1 MVSKPAIA
9 FESVSKRFLW
19 RQDRPRSLMELFLG
33 AFRRQ
38 GGTRELWAL
47 RDFTLAVAPG
57 EVVGVIGPNGAGK
70 STLLRIASG
79 VIRPTSGHVAVR
91 GRIGALLDLTAGFH
105 PDLTGRENV
114 FLTGA
119 LVGMRRQELERRFE
133 EIAEFAGIG
142 EFIDSPV
149 RFYSSGMSMR
159 LGFAVAACLAPE
171 ILLIDEVLAVGDQ
184 AFAHRCLERI
194 QRLKS
199 EGTAILLVTHDLGSV
214 ERLCDRA
221 VLMEGGQQVAM
232 GAPAEVISAYLER
245 LAVGRRGLR
254 HEQERR
260 WGSGEIRLADVWLED
275 GAGERCPGLMAGS
288 PLVIAMRYEASERV
302 PGPVFGLAIHDET
315 GHLLSGPNTR
325 FGGLPLPP
333 LDGCGLI
340 RYRIPELRLQPG
352 RYLLSASIYDER
364 LVHAYDHWEF
374 CLSFDIYPHASSPRC
389 FGPLALGGS
398 WEWVAD
404 GGEGG

>member
-1 MVSKPAIA
+1 MSKPAIA

-199 EGTAILLVTHDLGSV
+199 EGTAILLVTHDLQSV
-214 ERLCDRA
+214 LRMCSVA
-221 VLMEGGQQVAM
+221 VLMNQGRVVAA
-232 GAPAEVISAYLER
+232 GPPEDVVSTYLES
-245 LAVGRRGLR
+245 LATSVNLLP
-254 HEQERR
+254 HELERR
-260 WGSGEIRLADVWLED
+260 WGSGEVRITDVWVENGD
-275 GAGERCPGLMAGS
+275 GERCRALRAGS
-288 PLVIAMRYEASERV
+288 ALVVGMRYKTKEPVPEAM
-302 PGPVFGLAIHDET
+302 FGLAIRDES
-315 GHLLSGPNTR
+315 GYLLTGPNTV
-325 FGGLPLPP
+325 FDGFDLPVLE
-333 LDGCGLI
+333 GVGEV
-340 RYRIPELRLQPG
+340 RYRVASPRLQPG
-352 RYLLSASIYDER
+352 RYYLSVSIYRRD
-364 LVHAYDHWEF
+364 LVHAYDHWEY
-374 CLSFDIYPHASSPRC
+374 CLAFDILQDASLPRC
-389 FGPLALGGS
+389 FGAISFGGA
-398 WEWVAD
+398 WELKLD
-404 GGEGG
+404 ERSRI